1 MPPTKILI
9 VDDEMPVARSMQKTL
24 LRAGFDVETVPNVQ
38 TGWQALQSGEF
49 SLALLDLNMPGFDG
63 LPAADAGLQLL
74 KRIQAERPT
83 PVIILSAYDD
93 PDLAA
98 RAVNLGAVGFSVKG
112 REQSAL
118 ELIQSILG
126 GNAQ

>member
-1 MPPTKILI
+1 MPPAKILI
-9 VDDEMPVARSMQKTL
+9 VDDELPVARSMQKTL
-24 LRAGFDVETVPNVQ
+24 LRAGFDVQTAPNVL
-38 TGWQALQSGEF
+38 TGWEALQSGEF

-63 LPAADAGLQLL
+63 LPATDAGLQLL

-93 PDLAA
+93 PDLASQ
-98 RAVNLGAVGFSVKG
+98 AVSLGAAGFSVKG

-126 GNAQ
+126 GSAS